1 MPMNGR
7 RRSPLGCILG
17 CSGLAVAV
25 IVALVAAAIVWF
37 VVSGRTGIGDPGDEP
52 PGDSMPW
59 DSEDEGDPGSG
70 DEDDPGSGDEDDP
83 GSGNED
89 DTDDG
94 GENEMLGDDSDD

>member
-37 VVSGRTGIGDPGDEP
+37 VVSGRTGVTEPGDEP

-59 DSEDEGDPGSG
+59 DSD